1 MIKRNFKFSIIV
13 RTKNRKKL
21 ISRSINSIL
30 QQTYK
35 DYEILIIDDNSS
47 DGTEEFIN
55 FKYKNKTDKIKY
67 HYLKKRAGN
76 VKALE
81 IGIKKSKGNI
91 ICFLDSDDKW
101 HKNFLLEHFKVYDKL
116 KDIDCV
122 YNNTIT
128 IIDGKKL
135 QAKKFGIEG
144 KCYDKALA
152 NLSLSSQIA
161 LSFKSKCWNKIK
173 KLDKKILNEDDDL
186 CIRLSKYF
194 KFKYIDKIL
203 SYAIH
208 DFRSPGISSNKL
220 ANANNYEKLLNK
232 YQKDIKK
239 ILGNKVIAK
248 HYYILAKKFFNAN
261 KYFKFLYNFK
271 KFFYLTISK

>member
-1 MIKRNFKFSIIV
+1 M
-13 RTKNRKKL
+13 RTQNRKKL
-21 ISRSINSIL
+21 ILRSINSIL
-30 QQTYK
+30 RQTYK
-35 DYEILIIDDNSS
+35 NYEILIIDDNSS
-47 DGTEEFIN
+47 DGTEKFIN
-55 FKYKNKTDKIKY
+55 LKYKNRIDKIKY
-67 HYLKKRAGN
+67 HYLKIRAGN

-101 HKNFLLEHFKVYDKL
+101 HKNFLLEHLKIYNKL
-116 KDIDCV
+116 NDIDCV
-122 YNNTIT
+122 YSNTIT
-128 IIDGKKL
+128 IINGKKL
-135 QAKKFGIEG
+135 QVKKFGIEG
-144 KCYDKALA
+144 KCYDKALE

-173 KLDKKILNEDDDL
+173 TLDKKIVNEDDDL

-194 KFKYIDKIL
+194 KFKYIDKVL

-220 ANANNYEKLLNK
+220 ANATNYEKLFNK
-232 YQKDIKK
+232 YQKDIRK

-248 HYYILAKKFFNAN
+248 HHYILAKKFFNAN
-261 KYFKFLYNFK
+261 KYIKSIYNLK
-271 KFFYLTISK
+271 KFIYLTISK